1 MREQRNLL
9 VDCIKGGAIF
19 LVVLG
24 HCIQFMGPSSY
35 NFFDNFIFKSIY
47 SFHMPL
53 FMAVSGYLFSV
64 TIKKRNMCENIINKF
79 HKLIIPAIS
88 WTILIS
94 LLFNGSVSVQDI
106 KYQLISGL
114 WFITTLFIISTVAYT
129 IFSISHK
136 NFILLYA
143 LFCIAIL
150 FAPDGYN
157 IKMIKFLAPFFG
169 LGMLFDYIL
178 KVTKPLQGNLTF
190 LTILFIWVYLVI
202 NWKESYYIYTSGMS
216 MDINNW
222 QEQSINNI
230 YRFISGLIGIYI
242 AVFVFYMISKNTLL
256 LNSLSLLGKHTLS
269 IYIIQTFIFYWI
281 SKLDVINVYSNEY
294 TYSLVIAPLFSIV
307 IIAFCILIS
316 IILQKVHL
324 ANIILLGGEGNIRC
338 KS

>member
-1 MREQRNLL
+1 
-9 VDCIKGGAIF
+9 
-19 LVVLG
+19 
-24 HCIQFMGPSSY
+24 
-35 NFFDNFIFKSIY
+35 
-47 SFHMPL
+47 
-53 FMAVSGYLFSV
+53 
-64 TIKKRNMCENIINKF
+64 
-79 HKLIIPAIS
+79 
-88 WTILIS
+88 
-94 LLFNGSVSVQDI
+94 
-106 KYQLISGL
+106 
-114 WFITTLFIISTVAYT
+114 
-129 IFSISHK
+129 
-136 NFILLYA
+136 
-143 LFCIAIL
+143 
-150 FAPDGYN
+150 
-157 IKMIKFLAPFFG
+157 PFFG

>member
-136 NFILLYA
+136 NFIWLYA

-230 YRFISGLIGIYI
+230 YRFI
-242 AVFVFYMISKNTLL
+242 
-256 LNSLSLLGKHTLS
+256 
-269 IYIIQTFIFYWI
+269 
-281 SKLDVINVYSNEY
+281 
-294 TYSLVIAPLFSIV
+294 
-307 IIAFCILIS
+307 
-316 IILQKVHL
+316 
-324 ANIILLGGEGNIRC
+324 
-338 KS
+338 